1 MTELVLPTD
10 ETTKRPKGFAFV
22 EYQMPE
28 NAVRAMAELDG
39 SSFQGRIMHVLPGKV
54 LFLYLFLSY
63 FIVGREA
70 VAKKNYVPRTDPNLN
85 TSYKKEKMAKMKEN
99 ADKEDFSWN
108 SLFVGANAV
117 ADEMSKRYQLSKDQ
131 IMKRDDVAVQ
141 LALGESQIVSDIR

>member
-1 MTELVLPTD
+1 MQWKEEMT
-10 ETTKRPKGFAFV
+10 
-22 EYQMPE
+22 QE
-28 NAVRAMAELDG
+28 NM
-39 SSFQGRIMHVLPGKV
+39 SWS
-54 LFLYLFLSY
+54 
-63 FIVGREA
+63 RECGGEA
-70 VAKKNYVPRTDPNLN
+70 SD
-85 TSYKKEKMAKMKEN
+85 KKEKMAKMKEN